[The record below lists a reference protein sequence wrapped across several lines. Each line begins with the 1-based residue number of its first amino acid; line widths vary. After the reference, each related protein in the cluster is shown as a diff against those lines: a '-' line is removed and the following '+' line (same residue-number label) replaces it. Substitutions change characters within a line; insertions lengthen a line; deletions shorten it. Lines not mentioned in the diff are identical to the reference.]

1 MNYLGLDLGTKTVGI
16 AISTSGIIA
25 SGLETIRFKEHD
37 YESALK
43 HIRSLI
49 KLHDIHCVVLG
60 LPKHMNNDLGD
71 RAEHSMWFKDQLQED
86 VTSVILFDE
95 RLSTKSAMK
104 SLTMNKA
111 SIEKK
116 KALKD
121 TLSAVIILQN
131 YLNTKGNLL

>member
-37 YESALK
+37 YAYALDYIK
-43 HIRSLI
+43 DLI
-49 KLHDIHCVVLG
+49 KSYDIAVVVLG
-60 LPKHMNNDLGD
+60 LPKHMNNDIGE
-71 RAEHSMWFKDQLQED
+71 RAEHTYWFREALKPF
-86 VTSVILFDE
+86 VKSVELFDE
-95 RLSTKSAMK
+95 RLSTKTAMK
-104 SLTMNKA
+104 SLSMGKA

-121 TLSAVIILQN
+121 TISAVVILQN
-131 YLNTKGNLL
+131 YLNTKG

>member
-25 SGLETIRFKEHD
+25 SGLETIRFKEHEYD
-37 YESALK
+37 HALLHVRK
-43 HIRSLI
+43 LI
-49 KLHDIHCVVLG
+49 KLHEIDCVVLG

-71 RAEHSMWFKDQLQED
+71 RAEHSIWFKEQLEKD
-86 VTSVILFDE
+86 VSSVILFDE
-95 RLSTKSAMK
+95 RLSTKSAMQ

-131 YLNTKGNLL
+131 YLNTKGNS

>member
-37 YESALK
+37 YAYALDYIK
-43 HIRSLI
+43 DLI
-49 KLHDIHCVVLG
+49 KSYDISVVVLG
-60 LPKHMNNDLGD
+60 LPKHMNNDIGE
-71 RAEHSMWFKDQLQED
+71 RAEHTYWFRDALKPF
-86 VTSVILFDE
+86 VKSVELFDE
-95 RLSTKSAMK
+95 RLSTKTAMK
-104 SLTMNKA
+104 SLSMGKA

-121 TLSAVIILQN
+121 TISAVVILQN
-131 YLNTKGNLL
+131 YLNTKG

>member
-37 YESALK
+37 YAYAVDYIK
-43 HIRSLI
+43 DLI
-49 KLHDIHCVVLG
+49 KSYDISVVVLG
-60 LPKHMNNDLGD
+60 LPKHMNNDIGE
-71 RAEHSMWFKDQLQED
+71 RAEHTYWFRDALKPF
-86 VTSVILFDE
+86 VKSVELFDE
-95 RLSTKSAMK
+95 RLSTKTAMK
-104 SLTMNKA
+104 SLSMGKA

-121 TLSAVIILQN
+121 TISAVVILQN
-131 YLNTKGNLL
+131 YLNTKG

>member
-37 YESALK
+37 YVYALDYIK
-43 HIRSLI
+43 DLI
-49 KLHDIHCVVLG
+49 KSYDISVVVLG
-60 LPKHMNNDLGD
+60 LPKHMNNDIGE
-71 RAEHSMWFKDQLQED
+71 RAEHTYWFRDALKPF
-86 VTSVILFDE
+86 VKSVELFDE
-95 RLSTKSAMK
+95 RLSTKTAMK
-104 SLTMNKA
+104 SLSMGKA

-121 TLSAVIILQN
+121 TISAVVILQN
-131 YLNTKGNLL
+131 YLNTKG

>member
-37 YESALK
+37 YVYALDYIK
-43 HIRSLI
+43 DLI
-49 KLHDIHCVVLG
+49 KSYDISVVVLG
-60 LPKHMNNDLGD
+60 LPKHMNNDIGE
-71 RAEHSMWFKDQLQED
+71 RAEHTYWFRDALKPF
-86 VTSVILFDE
+86 VKSVELFDE
-95 RLSTKSAMK
+95 RLSTKTAMK
-104 SLTMNKA
+104 SLSMGKA

-121 TLSAVIILQN
+121 TISAVVILQN
-131 YLNTKGNLL
+131 YLNMKG

>member
-37 YESALK
+37 YAYAVK
-43 HIRSLI
+43 YIKDLI
-49 KLHDIHCVVLG
+49 KSYDISVVVLG
-60 LPKHMNNDLGD
+60 LPKHMNNDIGD
-71 RAEHSMWFKDQLQED
+71 RAEHTYWFRDALKPYVL
-86 VTSVILFDE
+86 SVELFDE
-95 RLSTKSAMK
+95 RLSTKTAMK
-104 SLTMNKA
+104 SLSMGKA

-121 TLSAVIILQN
+121 TISAVVILQN
-131 YLNTKGNLL
+131 YLNTKGYIQ

>member
-37 YESALK
+37 YPYAVQYIK
-43 HIRSLI
+43 DLI
-49 KLHDIHCVVLG
+49 KRYEISVVVIG
-60 LPKHMNNDLGD
+60 LPKHMNNDIGE
-71 RAEHSMWFKDQLQED
+71 RAEHTYWFKEALQPF
-86 VTSVILFDE
+86 VTHVELFDE
-95 RLSTKSAMK
+95 RLSTKTAMK
-104 SLTMNKA
+104 SLTMGKA

-121 TLSAVIILQN
+121 TISAVVILQN
-131 YLNTKGNLL
+131 YLNSKGYIK

>member
-37 YESALK
+37 YAYAVQYIK
-43 HIRSLI
+43 DLI
-49 KLHDIHCVVLG
+49 KSYDISVVVLG
-60 LPKHMNNDLGD
+60 LPKHMNNDIGE
-71 RAEHSMWFKDQLQED
+71 RAEHTYWFRDALKPC
-86 VTSVILFDE
+86 VKSVELFDE
-95 RLSTKSAMK
+95 RLSTKTAMK
-104 SLTMNKA
+104 SLSMGKA

-121 TLSAVIILQN
+121 TISAVVILQN
-131 YLNTKGNLL
+131 YLNTKG